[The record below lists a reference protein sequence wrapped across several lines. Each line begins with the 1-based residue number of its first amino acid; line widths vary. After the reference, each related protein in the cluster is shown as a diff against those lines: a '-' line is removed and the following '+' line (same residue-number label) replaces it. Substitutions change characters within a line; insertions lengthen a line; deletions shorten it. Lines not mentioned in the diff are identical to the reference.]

1 MRNKLVRRIA
11 LLLSVAVMSVSVVAC
26 GGSGNSNGNAAQEE
40 TTLTEEE
47 YEAKAQELGEKLNSA
62 MTDASSIDPN
72 DVEAAKEFI
81 AGLKDPFIEFG
92 SLKAPEKYAAAHEKF
107 KSGCDAMVE
116 YLDMMVTA
124 MDTGDVDMEKM
135 TTLITTIQT
144 DFTEGASMLE

>member
-1 MRNKLVRRIA
+1 MRNKLVKRIA

-26 GGSGNSNGNAAQEE
+26 GGGSGNAAQEE

-72 DVEAAKEFI
+72 DVDAAKEFI

-124 MDTGDVDMEKM
+124 IDSGDIDMEKM
-135 TTLITTIQT
+135 TSLITTIQN

>member
-1 MRNKLVRRIA
+1 
-11 LLLSVAVMSVSVVAC
+11 
-26 GGSGNSNGNAAQEE
+26 
-40 TTLTEEE
+40 
-47 YEAKAQELGEKLNSA
+47 

-72 DVEAAKEFI
+72 DVDAAKEFI

-116 YLDMMVTA
+116 YLDMMVSA
-124 MDTGDVDMEKM
+124 MDTGDIDMEKM
-135 TTLITTIQT
+135 TSLITTIQN

>member
-1 MRNKLVRRIA
+1 MRNKLMKRIA

-26 GGSGNSNGNAAQEE
+26 GGGKGDAEQGE

-72 DVEAAKEFI
+72 DVDAAKEFI

-116 YLDMMVTA
+116 YLDMMVSA
-124 MDTGDVDMEKM
+124 MDTGDIDMEKM
-135 TTLITTIQT
+135 TSLITTIQN

>member
-26 GGSGNSNGNAAQEE
+26 GGGKGDAAQGEE

-47 YEAKAQELGEKLNSA
+47 YEAKAEELGEKLNSA

-81 AGLKDPFIEFG
+81 SGLKDPFIEFG
-92 SLKAPEKYAAAHEKF
+92 SLKE
-107 KSGCDAMVE
+107 
-116 YLDMMVTA
+116 
-124 MDTGDVDMEKM
+124 
-135 TTLITTIQT
+135 I
-144 DFTEGASMLE
+144 

>member
-26 GGSGNSNGNAAQEE
+26 GGGKGDAAQGEE

-47 YEAKAQELGEKLNSA
+47 YEAKAEELGEKLNSA
-62 MTDASSIDPN
+62 IDPN

-81 AGLKDPFIEFG
+81 SGLKDPFIEFG

-124 MDTGDVDMEKM
+124 MDSGDIDMEKM
-135 TTLITTIQT
+135 TSLITTIQN

>member
-26 GGSGNSNGNAAQEE
+26 GGSNGGSAAQEE
-40 TTLTEEE
+40 ATLTEEE
-47 YEAKAQELGEKLNSA
+47 YEAKAQGLGDKLSNV
-62 MTDASSIDPN
+62 MTEAASIDPN
-72 DVEAAKEFI
+72 DVDAAKEFI
-81 AGLKDPFIEFG
+81 SGLKDPFIEFG

-116 YLDMMVTA
+116 YLDLMVGA
-124 MDTGDVDMEKM
+124 LDSGDIDMEKM
-135 TTLITTIQT
+135 NSLVTTIQN

>member
-26 GGSGNSNGNAAQEE
+26 GGGKGDAAHGEE

-47 YEAKAQELGEKLNSA
+47 YEAKAEELGEKLNSA

-81 AGLKDPFIEFG
+81 SGLKDPFVEFG

-124 MDTGDVDMEKM
+124 MDSGDIDMEKM
-135 TTLITTIQT
+135 TSLITTIQN

>member
-26 GGSGNSNGNAAQEE
+26 GGGKGDAAQGEE

-47 YEAKAQELGEKLNSA
+47 YEAKAEELGEKLNSA

-81 AGLKDPFIEFG
+81 SGLKDPFVEFG

-107 KSGCDAMVE
+107 KSGGDAMVE

-124 MDTGDVDMEKM
+124 MDSGDIDMEKM
-135 TTLITTIQT
+135 TSLITTIQN